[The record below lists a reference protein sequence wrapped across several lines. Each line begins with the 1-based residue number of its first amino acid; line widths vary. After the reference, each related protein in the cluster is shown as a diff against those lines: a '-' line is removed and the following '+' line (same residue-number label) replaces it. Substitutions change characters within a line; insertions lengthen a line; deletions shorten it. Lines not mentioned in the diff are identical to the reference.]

1 MTGTRDSM
9 RAAMAEH
16 AKATGAAAAP
26 DPPAPEPTPEP
37 EPAAAAEPEP
47 ERTTKRPGRRAAR
60 PVVAYM
66 TTKERAAV
74 DAAAARDGLA
84 VSAWARL
91 TLLRAARGG

>member
-1 MTGTRDSM
+1 MTTRDSM
-9 RAAMAEH
+9 RAALEA
-16 AKATGAAAAP
+16 AATGAERA
-26 DPPAPEPTPEP
+26 PAPEPDPTP
-37 EPAAAAEPEP
+37 EPEP

-66 TTKERAAV
+66 TAKERAAV

>member
-26 DPPAPEPTPEP
+26 EPPEPPPEP

-66 TTKERAAV
+66 TAKERAAV

>member
-1 MTGTRDSM
+1 MTTRNDALRDAM
-9 RAAMAEH
+9 RAQAE
-16 AKATGAAAAP
+16 AERAAGAGG
-26 DPPAPEPTPEP
+26 PPAPTP
-37 EPAAAAEPEP
+37 EPEP

-66 TTKERAAV
+66 TAKERAAV

-91 TLLRAARGG
+91 MLLRAARGG